1 MWSVFTQAPPKDP
14 ELTLYRSNPN
24 YLAAKDLPSFVIGG
38 VLYEK
43 ESNRATKKKKPDKER
58 EGASI
63 VWQFGEA
70 LIRCNDDKKVFYC
83 YQCELK
89 GKEQQMISLHGTSM
103 AARHLKTTHTI
114 CSKEADIERHQQR
127 IGISTPRYDTFRRLL
142 IRWIVYCHI
151 AFRMLENQY
160 FRNLLSAMDTRLST
174 LLPKSSSTLRN
185 WIKEEY
191 DERKKGLIEELAV
204 AISSVHLSF
213 DIWTSPNH
221 YSLISIFANYID
233 QYGQRQRPLLAF
245 RRIYGP
251 HTGEA
256 ISRSLLAVI
265 REYNIAQK
273 VGYFMSDN
281 AKNNDT
287 AVSLVLQA
295 LDPSVSA
302 KQRQARRL
310 RCFGHVVNLCAQALL
325 LGKGSGKALTEVS
338 RKEAKGDV
346 AATEAFWKGK
356 GALGQ
361 LHNIVVYIRCTPQR
375 LEEFAK
381 VKKGGNLAKFD
392 ELKVS
397 LFFSNCARWIN
408 YFGDPARESSAG
420 KARVLPCQSARLIQ
434 PRSAL
439 STTPPHKKDGIDPL
453 FPQL

>member
-114 CSKEADIERHQQR
+114 SSKEADIERHQQR
-127 IGISTPRYDTFRRLL
+127 ISISTPRYDTFRRLL

-160 FRNLLSAMDTRLST
+160 FRNLLSAMDTGLST

-295 LDPSVSA
+295 LDPSLSA

-346 AATEAFWKGK
+346 AATEV
-356 GALGQ
+356 LEGQ
-361 LHNIVVYIRCTPQR
+361 R
-375 LEEFAK
+375 
-381 VKKGGNLAKFD
+381 
-392 ELKVS
+392 
-397 LFFSNCARWIN
+397 
-408 YFGDPARESSAG
+408 
-420 KARVLPCQSARLIQ
+420 SARTA
-434 PRSAL
+434 P
-439 STTPPHKKDGIDPL
+439 
-453 FPQL
+453 